1 MQNAMWVAFAAL
13 ELGGFGAGKN
23 GLKVSATV
31 GADWRAWEET
41 TIFFGYR
48 YFSVDYRPTVNGLAF
63 AYDID
68 QHSPVLGV
76 SFGSESKAN
85 VALAQSLLCPLCC
98 HSITG

>member
-48 YFSVDYRPTVNGLAF
+48 YFSMD
-63 AYDID
+63 
-68 QHSPVLGV
+68 
-76 SFGSESKAN
+76 
-85 VALAQSLLCPLCC
+85 
-98 HSITG
+98 